1 MRPQRGPLSWALRT
15 PPAPRRGHPCRPT
28 EPSSCTTGHTQG
40 LGRVQVSSL
49 QGLRSS
55 RGPGGHPFQK
65 AALAPRKGASR
76 TSPAER
82 LSPPL
87 ADQLTWQHS
96 FKGGQAC
103 KNEPSKALLTPTEA
117 PVRSTPRAARPP
129 PLWKRQGHDRAPR
142 SLQSPHASLSA
153 RDGPSWRPLGR
164 VLTLPVHTAERLGH
178 LRPARPC
185 PELASVTTPPQL
197 DGQGG
202 WAGSVAP
209 TRLSSRALCCPTCGG
224 I

>member
-1 MRPQRGPLSWALRT
+1 MPADRAQFLHHRPHAGPRARPGLQPSGSAFFPRT
-15 PPAPRRGHPCRPT
+15 RWTSIPEGCPC
-28 EPSSCTTGHTQG
+28 STQG
-40 LGRVQVSSL
+40 CVTYITCR
-49 QGLRSS
+49 
-55 RGPGGHPFQK
+55 
-65 AALAPRKGASR
+65 A
-76 TSPAER
+76 T

-178 LRPARPC
+178 LLPARPC